1 MLLITH
7 YNVPLFIYCLRYV
20 GHHIPKKERQSKL
33 EEIKAKFTN
42 IYVKN
47 LDAEVTLEEFNEMFA
62 RFGRITSAVIS
73 ADEHGNSKV
82 RREV

>member
-1 MLLITH
+1 LQLIIH
-7 YNVPLFIYCLRYV
+7 YNIFCCFRYV

-47 LDAEVTLEEFNEMFA
+47 LDTEVTLEEFNEIFS

-73 ADEHGNSKV
+73 TDEHGTSKV
-82 RREV
+82 KQEV